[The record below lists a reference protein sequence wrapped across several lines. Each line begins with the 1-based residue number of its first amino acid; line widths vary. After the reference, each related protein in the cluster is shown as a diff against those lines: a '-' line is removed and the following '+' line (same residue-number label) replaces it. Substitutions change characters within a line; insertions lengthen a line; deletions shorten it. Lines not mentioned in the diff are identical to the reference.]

1 VPAWRRHGAQSVAWA
16 GARHTKPQAEAEKD
30 ISYILS
36 YNVRLR
42 HKGREKEEEIQH
54 NDKLFFACKKYF
66 SASSPKA
73 PDHAPKKR
81 LTILS
86 IMLNLFAHNG

>member
-16 GARHTKPQAEAEKD
+16 GSRHTKPQAEAEAE

-66 SASSPKA
+66 SAPHPK
-73 PDHAPKKR
+73 PQTMHEKKVNH
-81 LTILS
+81 S
-86 IMLNLFAHNG
+86 FDNA